1 MTLRPRCSE
10 RGAVLGFAR
19 AIISPSL
26 VVETRGEKD
35 VEQDPIVGFDFEKF
49 NADSVLV
56 YPLDRSE
63 THFHRR
69 LVPGKI
75 HHECELLAR
84 PK

>member
-1 MTLRPRCSE
+1 MHPDTFISLLRGWFRS
-10 RGAVLGFAR
+10 
-19 AIISPSL
+19 
-26 VVETRGEKD
+26 RGEKD
-35 VEQDPIVGFDFEKF
+35 VEQDAIVGFDFEKF

-75 HHECELLAR
+75 HYECELLAR
-84 PK
+84 SKQAIDTEPGPLT